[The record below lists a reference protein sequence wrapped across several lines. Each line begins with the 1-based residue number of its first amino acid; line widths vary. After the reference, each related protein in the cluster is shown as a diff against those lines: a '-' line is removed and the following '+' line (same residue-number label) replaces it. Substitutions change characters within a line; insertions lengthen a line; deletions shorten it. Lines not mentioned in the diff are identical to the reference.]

1 MIRAKLWF
9 RCAAM
14 HDPVTPKVVQPALVG
29 WEAKRRD
36 VQLTIERAF
45 TGEELI
51 RRMKGWV
58 TTDPLK
64 VIDVVK
70 GHAKMKVLDES
81 ELVLEMERQED
92 YDKLEQALKE
102 SFGDQV
108 DIEPIRK
115 KKE

>member
-14 HDPVTPKVVQPALVG
+14 HDPVTPKVVRPALVG
-29 WEAKRRD
+29 WEGKQRD
-36 VQLTIERAF
+36 VQLAIERAF

-58 TTDPLK
+58 TTDPMK

-70 GHAKMKVLDES
+70 QHARMKVLDET
-81 ELVLEMERQED
+81 ELVLEMESRED
-92 YDKLEQALKE
+92 YDKLEETLKE

-108 DIEPIRK
+108 DMELIQK
-115 KKE
+115 KQG

>member
-14 HDPVTPKVVQPALVG
+14 HDPVTPKVARPALVG
-29 WEAKRRD
+29 WEGKRRD

-64 VIDVVK
+64 VIDLVK
-70 GHAKMKVLDES
+70 EHARMKVLDES

-92 YDKLEQALKE
+92 YDKLEGALKE

-108 DIEPIRK
+108 DIELIRK
-115 KKE
+115 KGV